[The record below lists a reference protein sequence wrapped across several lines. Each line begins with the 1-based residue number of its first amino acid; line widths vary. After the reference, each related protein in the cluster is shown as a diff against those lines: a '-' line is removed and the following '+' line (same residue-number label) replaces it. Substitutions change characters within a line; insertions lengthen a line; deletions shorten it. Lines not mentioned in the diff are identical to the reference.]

1 MKKIKP
7 SVQPSVNIEKY
18 EEGEDLILKVIIQKM
33 PDVKDF
39 DLKSISLE
47 KSTLNIREED
57 INNTLNDIAKK
68 HERFSP

>member
-1 MKKIKP
+1 
-7 SVQPSVNIEKY
+7 
-18 EEGEDLILKVIIQKM
+18 M

-57 INNTLNDIAKK
+57 INNTLNDIAKSM
-68 HERFSP
+68 RGLVP

>member
-1 MKKIKP
+1 
-7 SVQPSVNIEKY
+7 
-18 EEGEDLILKVIIQKM
+18 M

-68 HERFSP
+68 HERFSPLKKTDQRLTVI